1 MTKILFSNP
10 PWFTGGDDGQLRI
23 GIRAGSRWPFTRHT
37 VHAPDAFRFGGYL
50 PVPFFMVS
58 AAAYAAQRIEGA
70 EVQIR
75 DSIARGES
83 YEAFFNH
90 VRAFAP
96 DWLVIETA
104 TPCREHDLRLIEAVK
119 AGLPSTK
126 IILTGTVV
134 SDCKF
139 TLPDSCYAAVKGEY
153 EKGVVKVI
161 RGIASGIVPHELLT
175 VEELNE
181 MPFPMCDEACAMHYH
196 DGCPN
201 GQQFPQLQVWTSR
214 GCPYRCCFCVWPAAM
229 TGNDPDGTGS
239 RKVRSYSAAWVE
251 GMLMDRITKAEQ
263 AGTPYKCIYLDDDTF
278 NLTQRHTVAICGV
291 MARIGLPWSAMC
303 RADTIDRETWQMM
316 KDAGCFGVKIGFESG
331 VQRVVDQIVN
341 KRLDITAAA
350 ETARFLRSIGM
361 TVHGT
366 FTVGMPGETKD
377 EQATT
382 LRFIE
387 ELHRTGAI
395 DSHQLSGT
403 AVIEGTP
410 LATLLDGGADLPKY
424 PGMHASDAAGYEV
437 QRDGQAKAER
447 MRADRATD
455 ATALTP

>member
-1 MTKILFSNP
+1 MKILFSNP
-10 PWFTGGDDGQLRI
+10 PWWTTGDDGNLRI

-37 VHAPDAFRFGGYL
+37 IHAPDAFKFGGYL

-58 AAAYAAQRIEGA
+58 ASAYAAQRIEGA
-70 EVQIR
+70 QVEIR

-83 YEAFFNH
+83 YASFFAH
-90 VRAFAP
+90 VRETAP
-96 DWLVIETA
+96 DWIVVETA
-104 TPCREHDLRLIEAVK
+104 TPCREHDLRLIDAIK
-119 AGLPSTK
+119 AGSPDTK
-126 IILTGTVV
+126 IILVGTVV
-134 SDCKF
+134 SDATF
-139 TLPDSCYAAVKGEY
+139 TLPDSCHAAVRGEY

-161 RGIASGIVPHELLT
+161 RGLASGIAPHELLT

-181 MPFPMCDEACAMHYH
+181 MPFPMFDEACALHYH

-229 TGNDPDGTGS
+229 TGNDPDGTGK
-239 RKVRSYSAAWVE
+239 RNVRSYSAEWVE
-251 GMLMDRITKAEQ
+251 GMLMDRIVKAEQ
-263 AGTPYKCIYLDDDTF
+263 AGTPYRCIYLDDDTF
-278 NLTQRHTVAICGV
+278 NLTQKHTRAMCGV

-303 RADTIDRETWQMM
+303 RADTVDRDTWQLM
-316 KDAGCFGVKIGFESG
+316 KDTGCFGVKIGFESG

-341 KRLDITAAA
+341 KHLNIEKAA

-366 FTVGMPGETKD
+366 FTIGMPGETQA
-377 EQATT
+377 EQDATVA
-382 LRFIE
+382 FIAH
-387 ELHRTGAI
+387 LYATGAI

-410 LATLLDGGADLPKY
+410 LATLLEGGADLAKY
-424 PGMHASDAAGYEV
+424 PGMHASDAVGYEV

-447 MRADRATD
+447 ITKAQAD
-455 ATALTP
+455 ALALMP